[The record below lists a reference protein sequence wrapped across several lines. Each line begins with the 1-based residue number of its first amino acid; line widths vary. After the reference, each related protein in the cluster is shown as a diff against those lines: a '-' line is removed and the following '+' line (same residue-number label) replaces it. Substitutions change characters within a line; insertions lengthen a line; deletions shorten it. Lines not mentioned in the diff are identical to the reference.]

1 MASRDVNGTL
11 AYLVAPYIL
20 AESAELLRSL
30 SSGVRESV
38 VLWTGVQ
45 RTNTAEV
52 RRVTVPEQRAHRRG
66 FEIPLAERL
75 EIIQELASSG
85 ETILAQLHTHPGRAF
100 HSRTDDRLALPRHTG
115 AISIVIANFAL
126 GWDGDLQNASVN
138 LHLGAGRWR
147 ELSGAEVTNT
157 FEVTN
162 AAQ

>member
-1 MASRDVNGTL
+1 MASRDVSGAFT
-11 AYLVAPYIL
+11 YSVAPHIL
-20 AESAELLRSL
+20 AESAALLRSL
-30 SSGVRESV
+30 SNGVRESV
-38 VLWTGVQ
+38 VLWTGVE

-52 RRVTVPEQRAHRRG
+52 RRVVVPEQRAHRRG
-66 FEIPLAERL
+66 FEIPLEERL
-75 EIIQELASSG
+75 EIAEELARTG
-85 ETILAQLHTHPGRAF
+85 ETLFAQLHTHPGRAF

-138 LHLGAGRWR
+138 RHLGAGRWR
-147 ELSGAEVTNT
+147 ELSGAEITNT